1 MDSIRSGHFKEY
13 NMKHHSVS
21 SYNSVLKRGGRIALR
36 SKVNDSVITGI
47 RIVDSMIAVGRGQR
61 QLILGDRYTG
71 KTSLFL
77 SLLLTNISL
86 IYFHL
91 TLFISFFFL
100 HSNSSP
106 LNHVLDP
113 LILVFLSIGFLLL
126 SFLFYLFLTRIQLF
140 LVLLSFM
147 ESFSYLFQSL
157 TVSNRL
163 SINLFAGSLL
173 TALISVAVVSM
184 VSFLAFSLVYFLL
197 VLIVGLVSFEFLNS
211 SIQLFI
217 FGLLTL
223 DFNHFHETWHS

>member
-1 MDSIRSGHFKEY
+1 
-13 NMKHHSVS
+13 
-21 SYNSVLKRGGRIALR
+21 
-36 SKVNDSVITGI
+36 
-47 RIVDSMIAVGRGQR
+47 
-61 QLILGDRYTG
+61 
-71 KTSLFL
+71 
-77 SLLLTNISL
+77 
-86 IYFHL
+86 
-91 TLFISFFFL
+91 
-100 HSNSSP
+100 
-106 LNHVLDP
+106 
-113 LILVFLSIGFLLL
+113 
-126 SFLFYLFLTRIQLF
+126 
-140 LVLLSFM
+140 M

-223 DFNHFHETWHS
+223 DYLLIGVRMDDDSDVAFSIQLLAVYIYSSSDG

>member
-1 MDSIRSGHFKEY
+1 
-13 NMKHHSVS
+13 
-21 SYNSVLKRGGRIALR
+21 
-36 SKVNDSVITGI
+36 
-47 RIVDSMIAVGRGQR
+47 MI
-61 QLILGDRYTG
+61 
-71 KTSLFL
+71 
-77 SLLLTNISL
+77 
-86 IYFHL
+86 
-91 TLFISFFFL
+91 
-100 HSNSSP
+100 
-106 LNHVLDP
+106 
-113 LILVFLSIGFLLL
+113 VFLSIGFLLL

-223 DFNHFHETWHS
+223 DYLLMS